1 MKKELGI
8 LCILLSAILLFSCDE
23 KDGDWEEMKWNVEN
37 LSPQDIHV
45 DKDKK
50 VISVSSKGGIVNL
63 VCTNYTGFWFAL
75 LTGDGDNI
83 DDVYHHWQGDWFD
96 LTIHENIMTCTFGE
110 VDPEHPEE
118 ALDVPVSAGD
128 IFYYFHIVRT
138 DIE

>member
-1 MKKELGI
+1 MKKEFGI

-23 KDGDWEEMKWNVEN
+23 KDGDWEAMKWNVEN

-50 VISVSSKGGIVNL
+50 VISISSKGGKVNL

-75 LTGDGDNI
+75 FTGDGDNT

-96 LTIHENIMTCTFGE
+96 LTIHDNIMTCTFGE
-110 VDPEHPEE
+110 VDPEHSEE
-118 ALDVPVSAGD
+118 ALDVPVTAGD
-128 IFYYFHIVRT
+128 IFYDFHIVRT